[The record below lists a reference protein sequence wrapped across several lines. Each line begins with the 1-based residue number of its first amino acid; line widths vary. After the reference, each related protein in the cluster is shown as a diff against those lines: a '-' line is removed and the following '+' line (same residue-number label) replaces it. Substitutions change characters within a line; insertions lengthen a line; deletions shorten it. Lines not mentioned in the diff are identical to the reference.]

1 LGRWQQHTIG
11 LSIWFVVT
19 GLQVLVFGFPGWIP
33 PRNEECSS
41 PRLAP
46 QSTVPPQPVAPD
58 STSMPYPPGYTVG
71 GPLGEPKFGPAI
83 TKADAIRLAEQF
95 VADNGFTTAIPNR
108 PKLRF
113 DIADFGSVDEVL
125 ARRHNTLRP
134 TAYGY
139 TREYRGQGKGWT
151 IVFRHREGGDWGM
164 AVTMYPDGTD
174 IHAMHL
180 GFSLRYCKRLP

>member
-1 LGRWQQHTIG
+1 
-11 LSIWFVVT
+11 
-19 GLQVLVFGFPGWIP
+19 
-33 PRNEECSS
+33 
-41 PRLAP
+41 
-46 QSTVPPQPVAPD
+46 
-58 STSMPYPPGYTVG
+58 MPYPPGYTVG

-180 GFSLRYCKRLP
+180 GFSLRYCKRLPWKRAEQTDQPERAQPAWSIPFAAVARARLSSSFGAFPETVR